1 MSKRAYSCPMAAIAP
16 ILIAIAAFLVRIINL
31 GSPKG
36 LVFDEVYYVDGARD
50 LLKYGVEV
58 NGSNPEFIV
67 HPPVGKW
74 LIASGIK
81 LFGDNEFGWR
91 FASAV
96 FGTLLILL
104 FARLVH
110 VLFYSPLL
118 TALAAALMALDG
130 LLLVHSR
137 TALLD
142 LFLTFFTL
150 LGVLLWHR
158 NRHIWAGIAFGLA
171 IGCKWSAIYFVA
183 IIGLVAVYRILIA
196 HDIRKTLKPIA
207 AKFAQYGLLPVFVYT
222 LTWAGWFMSD
232 RGWSR
237 QSSKNPLSSWIH
249 YHSEMLNFHTGLTAT
264 HPYQANPWSWLIM
277 GRPTSFFYDS
287 PKGCSAENC
296 AQEVLALGTPLLW
309 WVGSIAIAVVV
320 GYWIKSLINH
330 RIDNAANLV
339 VLGLAAGYLPW
350 FAMQQRTVFT
360 FYAIIIEPF
369 LILAIIYCAKLL
381 LASGLKPVVSQ
392 SIVGGVLVLIVVCF
406 LYFIP
411 LFTGQIITYEDWNLR
426 MWFESWI

>member
-1 MSKRAYSCPMAAIAP
+1 MAAIAP
-16 ILIAIAAFLVRIINL
+16 ILIALASFVLRIFNL

-58 NGSNPEFIV
+58 SGSNPEFIV

-81 LFGDNEFGWR
+81 LFGDSEFGWR

-96 FGTLLILL
+96 FGTLLILV

-118 TALAAALMALDG
+118 TALGAALMSLDG

-150 LGVLLWHR
+150 IGVLLWHR

-183 IIGLVAVYRILIA
+183 IIGLVAVYRILIEN
-196 HDIRKTLKPIA
+196 DIRKSLKPIV
-207 AKFAQYGLLPVFVYT
+207 AKFAQYGLLPVFVYA
-222 LTWAGWFMSD
+222 LTWSGWFISD

-237 QSSKNPLSSWIH
+237 QWSTNPLTSWIH
-249 YHSEMLNFHTGLTAT
+249 YHSEMLNFHTGLTST

-287 PKGCSAENC
+287 PKGCSTDNC
-296 AQEVLALGTPLLW
+296 AQEVLALGTPILW
-309 WVGSIAIAVVV
+309 WVGTIAIAVVV

-330 RIDNAANLV
+330 RVDAAANLV

-350 FAMQQRTVFT
+350 FAMQQRTVFS

-369 LILAIIYCAKLL
+369 LILAIVYCAKLL
-381 LASGLKPVVSQ
+381 LSSGFKPVISQ
-392 SIVGGVLVLIVVCF
+392 SIVGGIFALIVLCF
-406 LYFIP
+406 LFFFP
-411 LFTGQIITYEDWNLR
+411 LFTGQVITYEDWNLR
-426 MWFESWI
+426 MWFDSWI

>member
-1 MSKRAYSCPMAAIAP
+1 MVAIAP
-16 ILIAIAAFLVRIINL
+16 ILIAIASFVLRLINL
-31 GSPKG
+31 GLPKG
-36 LVFDEVYYVDGARD
+36 FVFDEVYYVDGARD
-50 LLKYGVEV
+50 LLNFGVEID
-58 NGSNPEFIV
+58 GTKPEFIV

-104 FARLVH
+104 VARLVH

-118 TALAAALMALDG
+118 TALGAALMALDG

-142 LFLTFFTL
+142 LFLTFFTV

-171 IGCKWSAIYFVA
+171 IGCKWSAVYFVA
-183 IIGLVAVYRILIA
+183 VIGLIAVYRILIA
-196 HDIRKTLKPIA
+196 HDIRKSVKPIA

-222 LTWAGWFMSD
+222 LTWTGWFISD

-237 QSSKNPLSSWIH
+237 QWSTNPLLSWLH
-249 YHSEMLNFHTGLTAT
+249 YHSEMLNFHTGLTQT

-277 GRPTSFFYDS
+277 GRPTSFFYAA
-287 PKGCSAENC
+287 PKGCGAKDC
-296 AQEVLALGTPLLW
+296 AQEVLALGTPLMW
-309 WVGSIAIAVVV
+309 WVGTIAVAVVV
-320 GYWIKSLINH
+320 GYWIKSLIHH
-330 RIDNAANLV
+330 RIDASASIV
-339 VLGLAAGYLPW
+339 IIGFAAGYLPW

-360 FYAIIIEPF
+360 FYAIIVQPF
-369 LILAIIYCAKLL
+369 LILAIVYCAKLL
-381 LASGLKPVVSQ
+381 LDSGLKPVVSQ
-392 SIVGGVLVLIVVCF
+392 SIVGGIFALIVLCF
-406 LYFIP
+406 LFFIP
-411 LFTGQIITYEDWNLR
+411 LFTAQVITYEDWRLR
-426 MWFESWI
+426 MWFDSWI

>member
-1 MSKRAYSCPMAAIAP
+1 MAAIAP
-16 ILIAIAAFLVRIINL
+16 ILIALASFVLRIINL
-31 GSPKG
+31 GLPKG
-36 LVFDEVYYVDGARD
+36 FVFDEVYYVDGARD

-58 NGSNPEFIV
+58 DGTNPEFIV

-81 LFGDNEFGWR
+81 LFGDTEFGWR

-104 FARLVH
+104 FARLIH

-118 TALAAALMALDG
+118 TALGAALMALDG

-158 NRHIWAGIAFGLA
+158 NRHIWAGLAFGLA

-183 IIGLVAVYRILIA
+183 VIGLIAVYQILVTR
-196 HDIRKTLKPIA
+196 DIRKSLKPIA
-207 AKFAQYGLLPVFVYT
+207 AKILQYGLLPVFVYT
-222 LTWAGWFMSD
+222 ITWAGWFISD

-237 QSSKNPLSSWIH
+237 QWSNNPLVSWLH
-249 YHSEMLNFHTGLTAT
+249 YHSEMLNFHTGLTEK
-264 HPYQANPWSWLIM
+264 HPYEANPWSWLVM
-277 GRPTSFFYDS
+277 GRPTSFFYES
-287 PKGCSAENC
+287 PKGCGAKDC
-296 AQEVLALGTPLLW
+296 AQEVLALGTPILW
-309 WVGSIAIAVVV
+309 WVGTISIAVVV
-320 GYWIKSLINH
+320 GNWIKSLINH
-330 RIDNAANLV
+330 RVDSAANLV
-339 VLGLAAGYLPW
+339 VLGVVAGYLPW
-350 FAMQQRTVFT
+350 FAMQQRTVFS

-369 LILAIIYCAKLL
+369 LILAIVYCAKLL
-381 LASGLKPVVSQ
+381 LASGLKPAVSQ
-392 SIVGGVLVLIVVCF
+392 SIVGGIFALIVLCF
-406 LYFIP
+406 IFFIP
-411 LFTGQIITYEDWNLR
+411 LFTGQVITYEDWRLR

>member
-1 MSKRAYSCPMAAIAP
+1 MAAIAP
-16 ILIAIAAFLVRIINL
+16 ILIAIASFVLRIINL
-31 GSPKG
+31 GLPKG
-36 LVFDEVYYVDGARD
+36 FIFDEVYYVDGARD
-50 LLKYGVEV
+50 LMKYGVEV
-58 NGSNPEFIV
+58 SGSNPEFIV

-104 FARLVH
+104 FARLIH

-118 TALAAALMALDG
+118 TALGAALMALDG

-150 LGVLLWHR
+150 LGVFLWHR

-183 IIGLVAVYRILIA
+183 LIGLLAVYRILVA
-196 HDIRKTLKPIA
+196 HDIRKSLKPIV

-222 LTWAGWFMSD
+222 LTWIGWFVSD

-237 QSSKNPLSSWIH
+237 QWSSNPLASWLH
-249 YHSEMLNFHTGLTAT
+249 YHSEMLNFHTGLTEQ

-277 GRPTSFFYDS
+277 GRPTSFFYAS
-287 PKGCSAENC
+287 PQGCEAKDC
-296 AQEVLALGTPLLW
+296 AQEVLALGTPILW
-309 WVGSIAIAVVV
+309 WVGTIAIAVVI
-320 GYWIKSLINH
+320 GYWIKSLLLRRSDSALNI
-330 RIDNAANLV
+330 V
-339 VLGLAAGYLPW
+339 VLGIAAGYLPW
-350 FAMQQRTVFT
+350 FAMQQRTAFS
-360 FYAIIIEPF
+360 FYAIIFEPF
-369 LILAIIYCAKLL
+369 MIVAIVYCAKLL
-381 LASGLKPVVSQ
+381 LDSGLKPVVSQ
-392 SIVGGVLVLIVVCF
+392 SIVGGTFALILLCF
-406 LYFIP
+406 LFFIP
-411 LFTGQIITYEDWNLR
+411 LFTGQIITYEDWRLR

>member
-1 MSKRAYSCPMAAIAP
+1 MAAIAP
-16 ILIAIAAFLVRIINL
+16 ILIALASFVLRIFNL

-81 LFGDNEFGWR
+81 LFGDSEFGWR

-96 FGTLLILL
+96 FGTLLILV

-118 TALAAALMALDG
+118 TALGAALMSLDG
-130 LLLVHSR
+130 LMLVHSR

-150 LGVLLWHR
+150 IGVLLWHR
-158 NRHIWAGIAFGLA
+158 NRHIWAGVSFGLA

-183 IIGLVAVYRILIA
+183 IIGLVAIYRILIEK
-196 HDIRKTLKPIA
+196 DIRKSLKPIA
-207 AKFAQYGLLPVFVYT
+207 AKFAQYGLLPVFVYV
-222 LTWAGWFMSD
+222 LTWSGWFVSD

-237 QSSKNPLSSWIH
+237 QWSSNPFTSWIH
-249 YHSEMLNFHTGLTAT
+249 YHSEMLNFHTGLTDT

-287 PKGCSAENC
+287 PSGCSTDNC
-296 AQEVLALGTPLLW
+296 AQEVLALGTPILW
-309 WVGSIAIAVVV
+309 WVGTIAIAVVV
-320 GYWIKSLINH
+320 GYWIRSLINH
-330 RIDNAANLV
+330 RIDAAANLV

-350 FAMQQRTVFT
+350 FAMQQRTVFS

-369 LILAIIYCAKLL
+369 LILAIVYCAKLL
-381 LASGLKPVVSQ
+381 LSSGFKPVVSQ
-392 SIVGGVLVLIVVCF
+392 SIVGGIFALILLCF
-406 LYFIP
+406 LFFFP
-411 LFTGQIITYEDWNLR
+411 LFTGQVITYEDWNLR
-426 MWFESWI
+426 MWFNSWI

>member
-1 MSKRAYSCPMAAIAP
+1 MAAIAP
-16 ILIAIAAFLVRIINL
+16 ILIALASFVLRIINL
-31 GSPKG
+31 GLPKG
-36 LVFDEVYYVDGARD
+36 FVFDEVYYVDGARD

-58 NGSNPEFIV
+58 DGINPEFIV

-81 LFGDNEFGWR
+81 LFGDTEFGWR

-104 FARLVH
+104 FARLIH

-118 TALAAALMALDG
+118 TALGAALMALDG

-150 LGVLLWHR
+150 SGVLLWHR
-158 NRHIWAGIAFGLA
+158 NRHIWAGLAFGLA

-183 IIGLVAVYRILIA
+183 VIGLIAVYQILVTR
-196 HDIRKTLKPIA
+196 DIRKSLKPIA
-207 AKFAQYGLLPVFVYT
+207 AKFLQYGLLPVFVYT
-222 LTWAGWFMSD
+222 ITWAGWFISD

-237 QSSKNPLSSWIH
+237 QWSNNPVVSWLH
-249 YHSEMLNFHTGLTAT
+249 YHSEMLNFHTGLTEK
-264 HPYQANPWSWLIM
+264 HPYEANPWSWLVM
-277 GRPTSFFYDS
+277 GRPTSFFYES
-287 PKGCSAENC
+287 PKGCGAKDC
-296 AQEVLALGTPLLW
+296 AQEVLALGTPILW
-309 WVGSIAIAVVV
+309 WVGTISIAVVV

-330 RIDNAANLV
+330 RVDSAANLV
-339 VLGLAAGYLPW
+339 VLGVVAGYLPW
-350 FAMQQRTVFT
+350 FAMQQRTVFS
-360 FYAIIIEPF
+360 FYAIIIQPF
-369 LILAIIYCAKLL
+369 LILAIVYCAKLL
-381 LASGLKPVVSQ
+381 LASGLKPAVSQ
-392 SIVGGVLVLIVVCF
+392 SIVGGIFALIVLCF
-406 LYFIP
+406 VFFIP
-411 LFTGQIITYEDWNLR
+411 LFTGQVITYEDWRLR

>member
-1 MSKRAYSCPMAAIAP
+1 MAAIAP
-16 ILIAIAAFLVRIINL
+16 ILIALASFVLRIINL
-31 GSPKG
+31 GLPKG
-36 LVFDEVYYVDGARD
+36 FVFDEVYYVDGARD

-58 NGSNPEFIV
+58 DGTNPEFIV

-81 LFGDNEFGWR
+81 LFGDTEFGWR

-104 FARLVH
+104 FARLIH

-118 TALAAALMALDG
+118 TALGAALMALDG

-150 LGVLLWHR
+150 SGVLLWHR
-158 NRHIWAGIAFGLA
+158 NRHIWAGLAFGLA

-183 IIGLVAVYRILIA
+183 VIGLIAVYQILVTR
-196 HDIRKTLKPIA
+196 DIRKSLKPIA
-207 AKFAQYGLLPVFVYT
+207 AKFLQYGLLPVFVYT
-222 LTWAGWFMSD
+222 ITWAGWFISD

-237 QSSKNPLSSWIH
+237 QWSNNPLVSWLH
-249 YHSEMLNFHTGLTAT
+249 YHSEMLNFHTGLTEK
-264 HPYQANPWSWLIM
+264 HPYEANPWSWLVM
-277 GRPTSFFYDS
+277 GRPTSFFYES
-287 PKGCSAENC
+287 PKGCGAKDC
-296 AQEVLALGTPLLW
+296 AQEVLALGTPILW
-309 WVGSIAIAVVV
+309 WVGTISIAVVV

-330 RIDNAANLV
+330 RVDSAANLV
-339 VLGLAAGYLPW
+339 VLGVVAGYLPW
-350 FAMQQRTVFT
+350 FAMQQRTVFS

-369 LILAIIYCAKLL
+369 LILAIVYCAKLL
-381 LASGLKPVVSQ
+381 LASGLKPAVSQ
-392 SIVGGVLVLIVVCF
+392 SIVGGIFALIVLCF
-406 LYFIP
+406 IFFIP
-411 LFTGQIITYEDWNLR
+411 LFTGQVITYEDWRLR

>member
-1 MSKRAYSCPMAAIAP
+1 MAAIAP
-16 ILIAIAAFLVRIINL
+16 ILIAVASFVLRLINL
-31 GSPKG
+31 GLPKG
-36 LVFDEVYYVDGARD
+36 FVFDEVYYVDGARD

-58 NGSNPEFIV
+58 DGANPEFIV

-74 LIASGIK
+74 LIAGGIN

-96 FGTLLILL
+96 IGTLLILL
-104 FARLVH
+104 VARLVH

-118 TALAAALMALDG
+118 TALGAALMALDG

-171 IGCKWSAIYFVA
+171 IGCKWSAVYFVA
-183 IIGLVAVYRILIA
+183 LIGLIAVYRILIA
-196 HDIRKTLKPIA
+196 HDIRKSVKPIA
-207 AKFAQYGLLPVFVYT
+207 AKIAQYGLLPVFVYT
-222 LTWAGWFMSD
+222 LTWAGWFISD

-237 QSSKNPLSSWIH
+237 QWSTNPLLSWLH
-249 YHSEMLNFHTGLTAT
+249 YHAEMLNFHTGLTQT

-277 GRPTSFFYDS
+277 GRPTSFFYAA
-287 PKGCSAENC
+287 PKGCGAKDC

-309 WVGSIAIAVVV
+309 WVGTIAVAVVV
-320 GYWIKSLINH
+320 GYWIKSLIHH
-330 RIDNAANLV
+330 RIDAAASIV
-339 VLGLAAGYLPW
+339 IIGFAAGYLPW

-360 FYAIIIEPF
+360 FYAIIVQPF
-369 LILAIIYCAKLL
+369 LILAIVYCAKLL
-381 LASGLKPVVSQ
+381 LDSGLKPVVSQ
-392 SIVGGVLVLIVVCF
+392 SIVGGIFALIVLCF
-406 LYFIP
+406 LFFIP
-411 LFTGQIITYEDWNLR
+411 LFTAQVITYEDWRLR
-426 MWFESWI
+426 MWFDSWI

>member
-1 MSKRAYSCPMAAIAP
+1 MAAIAP
-16 ILIAIAAFLVRIINL
+16 ILIALASFVLRIINL
-31 GSPKG
+31 GLPKG
-36 LVFDEVYYVDGARD
+36 FVFDEVYYVDGARD

-58 NGSNPEFIV
+58 DGTNPEFIV

-81 LFGDNEFGWR
+81 LFGDTEFGWR

-104 FARLVH
+104 FARLIH

-118 TALAAALMALDG
+118 TALGAALMALDG

-150 LGVLLWHR
+150 SGVLLWHR
-158 NRHIWAGIAFGLA
+158 NRHIWAGLAFGLA

-183 IIGLVAVYRILIA
+183 VIGLIAVYQILVTR
-196 HDIRKTLKPIA
+196 DIRKSLKPIA
-207 AKFAQYGLLPVFVYT
+207 AKFLQYGLLPVFVYT
-222 LTWAGWFMSD
+222 ITWAGWFISD

-237 QSSKNPLSSWIH
+237 QWSSNPLVSWLH
-249 YHSEMLNFHTGLTAT
+249 YHSEMLNFHTGLTEK
-264 HPYQANPWSWLIM
+264 HPYEANPWSWLVM
-277 GRPTSFFYDS
+277 GRPTSFFYES
-287 PKGCSAENC
+287 PKGCGAKDC
-296 AQEVLALGTPLLW
+296 AQEVLALGTPILW
-309 WVGSIAIAVVV
+309 WVGTISIAVVV

-330 RIDNAANLV
+330 RVDSAANLV
-339 VLGLAAGYLPW
+339 VLGVVAGYLPW
-350 FAMQQRTVFT
+350 FAMQQRTVFS

-369 LILAIIYCAKLL
+369 LILAIVYCAKLL
-381 LASGLKPVVSQ
+381 LASGLKPAVSQ
-392 SIVGGVLVLIVVCF
+392 SIVGGIFALIVLCF
-406 LYFIP
+406 IFFIP
-411 LFTGQIITYEDWNLR
+411 LFTGQVITYEDWRLR

>member
-1 MSKRAYSCPMAAIAP
+1 MAAIAP
-16 ILIAIAAFLVRIINL
+16 ILIALASFVLRVINL
-31 GSPKG
+31 GLPKG
-36 LVFDEVYYVDGARD
+36 FVFDEVYYVDAARD

-58 NGSNPEFIV
+58 DGANPEFIV
-67 HPPVGKW
+67 HPPIGKW
-74 LIASGIK
+74 LIASGIR
-81 LFGDNEFGWR
+81 LFGDTEFGWR

-104 FARLVH
+104 VARLVH

-118 TALAAALMALDG
+118 TALSAALMAVDG

-142 LFLTFFTL
+142 LFLTFFTV

-183 IIGLVAVYRILIA
+183 VIGLIAVYRILIA
-196 HDIRKTLKPIA
+196 HDIRKSVKPIA
-207 AKFAQYGLLPVFVYT
+207 AKFAQYGLLPVFVYM
-222 LTWAGWFMSD
+222 LTWTGWFISD

-237 QSSKNPLSSWIH
+237 QWSTNPLLSWLH
-249 YHSEMLNFHTGLTAT
+249 YHSEMLNFHTGLTQT

-277 GRPTSFFYDS
+277 GRPTSFFYAA
-287 PKGCSAENC
+287 PKGCGAKDC

-309 WVGSIAIAVVV
+309 WVGTIAAAVVV
-320 GYWIKSLINH
+320 GFWIKSLILH
-330 RIDNAANLV
+330 RIDAAATIV
-339 VLGLAAGYLPW
+339 VIGFAAGYLPW

-360 FYAIIIEPF
+360 FYAIVIQPF
-369 LILAIIYCAKLL
+369 LVLAIVYCAKLL
-381 LASGLKPVVSQ
+381 LGSGLKPVVSQ
-392 SIVGGVLVLIVVCF
+392 SIVGGIFALIVLCF
-406 LYFIP
+406 LFFIP
-411 LFTGQIITYEDWNLR
+411 LFTAQVMPYEDWRLR

>member
-1 MSKRAYSCPMAAIAP
+1 MAAIAP
-16 ILIAIAAFLVRIINL
+16 ILIALASFVLRIINL
-31 GSPKG
+31 GIPKG
-36 LVFDEVYYVDGARD
+36 FVFDEVYYVDGARD
-50 LLKYGVEV
+50 FLKYGVEV
-58 NGSNPEFIV
+58 DGSNPEFIV

-158 NRHIWAGIAFGLA
+158 NRHIWAGVAFGLA

-183 IIGLVAVYRILIA
+183 IIGLIAVYRILVA
-196 HDIRKTLKPIA
+196 SDIRKTSKPFV

-222 LTWAGWFMSD
+222 FTWAGWFVSD

-237 QSSKNPLSSWIH
+237 QWSKNPFISWLH
-249 YHSEMLNFHTGLTAT
+249 YHQEMLNFHTGLTEK
-264 HPYQANPWSWLIM
+264 HPYQANPWSWLVM
-277 GRPTSFFYDS
+277 GRPTSFFYAT
-287 PKGCSAENC
+287 PKNCNAKDC
-296 AQEVLALGTPLLW
+296 AQEVLALGTPILW
-309 WVGSIAIAVVV
+309 WIGTLSIAVVV
-320 GYWIKSLINH
+320 GYWIKSLISY
-330 RIDNAANLV
+330 RIDSAANIV
-339 VLGLAAGYLPW
+339 VLGITAGYLPW
-350 FAMQQRTVFT
+350 FAMQQRTVFS

-369 LILAIIYCAKLL
+369 LILAIVYCAKLVL
-381 LASGLKPVVSQ
+381 DSGLKPAISQ
-392 SIVGGVLVLIVVCF
+392 SIVGGAFTLIVLCF
-406 LYFIP
+406 LFFLP
-411 LFTGQIITYEDWNLR
+411 LYTGQVMTYEDWHLR

>member
-1 MSKRAYSCPMAAIAP
+1 MAAIAP
-16 ILIAIAAFLVRIINL
+16 LLIALASFVLRIFNL

-81 LFGDNEFGWR
+81 VFGDSEFGWR

-96 FGTLLILL
+96 FGTLLILV

-118 TALAAALMALDG
+118 TALGAALMSLDG

-150 LGVLLWHR
+150 IGVLLWHR
-158 NRHIWAGIAFGLA
+158 NRHIWAGVAFGLA

-183 IIGLVAVYRILIA
+183 IIGLVAVYRILIEK
-196 HDIRKTLKPIA
+196 DIRKSLKPIA
-207 AKFAQYGLLPVFVYT
+207 AKFAQYGLLPVLVYA
-222 LTWAGWFMSD
+222 LTWSGWFVSD

-237 QSSKNPLSSWIH
+237 QWSSNPFTSWIH
-249 YHSEMLNFHTGLTAT
+249 YHSEMLNFHTGLTDT

-287 PKGCSAENC
+287 PSGCSTDNC
-296 AQEVLALGTPLLW
+296 AQEVLALGTPILW
-309 WVGSIAIAVVV
+309 WVGTIAIAVVV
-320 GYWIKSLINH
+320 GYWIRSLINH
-330 RIDNAANLV
+330 RIDAAANLV

-350 FAMQQRTVFT
+350 FAMQQRTVFS

-369 LILAIIYCAKLL
+369 LILAIVYCAKLL
-381 LASGLKPVVSQ
+381 LSSGFKPVVSQ
-392 SIVGGVLVLIVVCF
+392 SIVGGIFALILLCF
-406 LYFIP
+406 LFFFP
-411 LFTGQIITYEDWNLR
+411 LFTGQVITYEDWNLR
-426 MWFESWI
+426 MWFNSWI

>member
-1 MSKRAYSCPMAAIAP
+1 MAAIAP
-16 ILIAIAAFLVRIINL
+16 ILIALASFVLRIINL
-31 GSPKG
+31 GTPKG

-58 NGSNPEFIV
+58 NGAQPEFIV

-81 LFGDNEFGWR
+81 LFGDSEFGWR

-118 TALAAALMALDG
+118 TALGAALMAVDG
-130 LLLVHSR
+130 LQLVHSR

-158 NRHIWAGIAFGLA
+158 NRHMWAGVAFGLA

-183 IIGLVAVYRILIA
+183 IIGLIAVYRILIED
-196 HDIRKTLKPIA
+196 DIRKSVKPIA
-207 AKFAQYGLLPVFVYT
+207 AKFAQYGLLPVLVYT
-222 LTWAGWFMSD
+222 MTWVGWLVSD

-237 QSSKNPLSSWIH
+237 QWSNNPLTSLLH
-249 YHSEMLNFHTGLTAT
+249 YHSEMLNFHTGLTDK

-277 GRPTSFFYDS
+277 GRPTSFFYAS
-287 PKGCSAENC
+287 PKGCAAENC
-296 AQEVLALGTPLLW
+296 AQEVLALGTPVLW
-309 WVGSIAIAVVV
+309 WVGTIAIAVVV
-320 GYWIKSLINH
+320 GYWIKSLVQH
-330 RIDNAANLV
+330 RSDSALNIV
-339 VLGLAAGYLPW
+339 VLGIAAGYLPW
-350 FAMQQRTVFT
+350 FAMQQRTVFS

-369 LILAIIYCAKLL
+369 LLLAIVYCAKSILD
-381 LASGLKPVVSQ
+381 SNLKPAISQ
-392 SIVGGVLVLIVVCF
+392 SIVGGTLALIVLCF
-406 LYFIP
+406 LFFLP
-411 LFTGQIITYEDWNLR
+411 LFTGQVITYEDWDLR

>member
-1 MSKRAYSCPMAAIAP
+1 MAAIAP
-16 ILIAIAAFLVRIINL
+16 ILIALASFVLRIINL
-31 GSPKG
+31 GLPKG
-36 LVFDEVYYVDGARD
+36 FVFDEVYYVDGARD

-58 NGSNPEFIV
+58 DGTNPEFIV

-81 LFGDNEFGWR
+81 LFGDTEFGWR

-104 FARLVH
+104 FARLIH

-118 TALAAALMALDG
+118 TALGAALMALDG

-150 LGVLLWHR
+150 SGVLLWHR
-158 NRHIWAGIAFGLA
+158 NRHIWAGLAFGLA

-183 IIGLVAVYRILIA
+183 VIGLIAVYQILVTR
-196 HDIRKTLKPIA
+196 DIRKSLKPIA
-207 AKFAQYGLLPVFVYT
+207 AKFLQYGLLPVFVYT
-222 LTWAGWFMSD
+222 ITWAGWFISD

-237 QSSKNPLSSWIH
+237 QWSSNPLVSWLH
-249 YHSEMLNFHTGLTAT
+249 YHSEMLNFHTGLTEK
-264 HPYQANPWSWLIM
+264 HPYEANPWSWLVM
-277 GRPTSFFYDS
+277 GRPTSFFYES
-287 PKGCSAENC
+287 PKGCGAKDC
-296 AQEVLALGTPLLW
+296 AQEVLALGTPILW
-309 WVGSIAIAVVV
+309 WVGTISIAVVV

-330 RIDNAANLV
+330 RVDSAANLV
-339 VLGLAAGYLPW
+339 VLGVVAGYLPW
-350 FAMQQRTVFT
+350 FAMQQRTVFS

-369 LILAIIYCAKLL
+369 LILAIVYCAKLL
-381 LASGLKPVVSQ
+381 LASGLKPAVSQ
-392 SIVGGVLVLIVVCF
+392 SIVGGIFALIVLCF
-406 LYFIP
+406 VFFIP
-411 LFTGQIITYEDWNLR
+411 LFTGQVITYEDWRLR

>member
-1 MSKRAYSCPMAAIAP
+1 MAAIAP
-16 ILIAIAAFLVRIINL
+16 ILIALASFVLRIFNL

-50 LLKYGVEV
+50 LLKYGVEI
-58 NGSNPEFIV
+58 NGSDPEFIV

-81 LFGDNEFGWR
+81 IFGDSEFGWR
-91 FASAV
+91 FASAL
-96 FGTLLILL
+96 FGTLLILV

-118 TALAAALMALDG
+118 TALGAALMSLDG

-150 LGVLLWHR
+150 IGVLLWHR

-183 IIGLVAVYRILIA
+183 IIGLVAVYRILIKY
-196 HDIRKTLKPIA
+196 DIRQTFKPIM
-207 AKFAQYGLLPVFVYT
+207 AKFAQYGLLPVFVYA
-222 LTWAGWFMSD
+222 LTWSGWFISN

-237 QSSKNPLSSWIH
+237 QWSNNPLTSWIH
-249 YHSEMLNFHTGLTAT
+249 YHSEMLNFHTGLTST

-277 GRPTSFFYDS
+277 GRPTSFFYAS
-287 PKGCSAENC
+287 PSGCSNDNC
-296 AQEVLALGTPLLW
+296 AQEVLALGTPILW
-309 WVGSIAIAVVV
+309 WVGTVAVAVVV
-320 GYWIKSLINH
+320 GYWIRSLINH
-330 RIDNAANLV
+330 HIDAAANLV

-350 FAMQQRTVFT
+350 FAMQQRTVFS

-369 LILAIIYCAKLL
+369 LIIAIVYCAKLL
-381 LASGLKPVVSQ
+381 LGSGLKPVLSQ
-392 SIVGGVLVLIVVCF
+392 LIVGGVFAVIALCF
-406 LYFIP
+406 LFFLP

>member
-1 MSKRAYSCPMAAIAP
+1 MAAIAP
-16 ILIAIAAFLVRIINL
+16 ILIAIASFLLRIINL

-50 LLKYGVEV
+50 LLNYGVEV

-118 TALAAALMALDG
+118 TALGAVLMALDG

-150 LGVLLWHR
+150 LGVFLWHR

-171 IGCKWSAIYFVA
+171 IGCKWSAIYYVA
-183 IIGLVAVYRILIA
+183 LIGLIAIYRILIE
-196 HDIRKTLKPIA
+196 HDIRKSLKLIA
-207 AKFAQYGLLPVFVYT
+207 AKFAQYGLLPIFVYT
-222 LTWAGWFMSD
+222 LTWVGWFMSD

-237 QSSKNPLSSWIH
+237 QWSNNPLISWIH
-249 YHSEMLNFHTGLTAT
+249 YHSEMLNFHTGLTDK

-287 PKGCSAENC
+287 PKGCSADNC

-320 GYWIKSLINH
+320 GYWIKSLISH
-330 RIDNAANLV
+330 QIDLAANIV

-369 LILAIIYCAKLL
+369 LILAIVYCAKLL
-381 LASGLKPVVSQ
+381 LASGLKPAVSQ
-392 SIVGGVLVLIVVCF
+392 SIVGGMLTLIVVCF
-406 LYFIP
+406 LFFIP
-411 LFTGQIITYEDWNLR
+411 LFTGQVITYEDWNLR
-426 MWFESWI
+426 MWFDSWI

>member
-1 MSKRAYSCPMAAIAP
+1 MAAIAP
-16 ILIAIAAFLVRIINL
+16 ILIALASFVLRIINL
-31 GSPKG
+31 GLPKG
-36 LVFDEVYYVDGARD
+36 FVFDEVYYVDGARD
-50 LLKYGVEV
+50 FLKHGVEID
-58 NGSNPEFIV
+58 GANPEFIV

-118 TALAAALMALDG
+118 TGLGAALMALDG

-183 IIGLVAVYRILIA
+183 VIGLIAVYQILVA
-196 HDIRKTLKPIA
+196 HDIRKALKPFA
-207 AKFAQYGLLPVFVYT
+207 AKFLQYGLLPVVVYT
-222 LTWAGWFMSD
+222 LTWSRWFISD

-237 QSSKNPLSSWIH
+237 QWSSNPILSWLH
-249 YHSEMLNFHTGLTAT
+249 YHSEMLNFHTGLTEK
-264 HPYQANPWSWLIM
+264 HPYEANPWSWLVM
-277 GRPTSFFYDS
+277 GRPTSFFYES
-287 PKGCSAENC
+287 PKGCGAKDC
-296 AQEVLALGTPLLW
+296 AQEVLALGTPILW
-309 WVGSIAIAVVV
+309 WVGTISIAVIV
-320 GYWIKSLINH
+320 GYWIKSLIHH
-330 RIDNAANLV
+330 RVDSAANIV
-339 VLGLAAGYLPW
+339 VLGVVAGYLPW
-350 FAMQQRTVFT
+350 FAMQQRTVFS
-360 FYAIIIEPF
+360 FYAIIIQPF
-369 LILAIIYCAKLL
+369 LIIAIVYCAKLL
-381 LASGLKPVVSQ
+381 LDSGLKPAVSQ
-392 SIVGGVLVLIVVCF
+392 SIVGGIFALIVLCF
-406 LYFIP
+406 IFFIP
-411 LFTGQIITYEDWNLR
+411 LFTGQVITYEDWQLR